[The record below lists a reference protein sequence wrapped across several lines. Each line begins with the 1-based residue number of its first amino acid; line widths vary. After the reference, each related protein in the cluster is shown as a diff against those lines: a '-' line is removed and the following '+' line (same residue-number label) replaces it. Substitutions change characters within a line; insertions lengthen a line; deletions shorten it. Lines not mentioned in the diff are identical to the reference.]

1 MTLVGRPF
9 WQGAPAGELDPNP
22 AKAVRAPD
30 RNAADAAIAV
40 AVAALAPAS
49 TAAAAST
56 ADTAAATAV
65 ICSLSFGACTNLK
78 VYSTPTSSIFP
89 RLDPM
94 SADRICFNRW

>member
-49 TAAAAST
+49 TAAAA
-56 ADTAAATAV
+56 AAATAV

-78 VYSTPTSSIFP
+78 FYSTSTSSTFP
-89 RLDPM
+89 LLDPVL
-94 SADRICFNRW
+94 ADGIFFNHW